1 MTNKFF
7 LNIQI
12 IEIFLDAKISKVN
25 RVTIDVV
32 TIVTTDV
39 VTIVSRVTTTSV
51 DGTPLFRPILSALG
65 TPTCKLAKFFVPLL
79 ERLTYNHYTIKDSF
93 SFCEELRHFNTNLIM
108 ASFDVESLFTNIPL
122 Q

>member
-12 IEIFLDAKISKVN
+12 IEIFLDAKISK
-25 RVTIDVV
+25 
-32 TIVTTDV
+32 
-39 VTIVSRVTTTSV
+39 VSRVTTTSV